1 MAQDYVYDQ
10 EAEETGWFGPE
21 ILFGLSF
28 KYLQPN
34 QSFLDLGI
42 GTGLSSV
49 LFHKAGLEVHGL
61 DNSPEMLE
69 YCRTKGLRHL
79 TLHNLLETPYPFAT
93 GSMDHIICSGVFPFF
108 ESLEFIFKEAARI
121 VRPNGLF
128 LFMVQDKALGESK
141 SFEVSAQQAKASQPV
156 TIYRHASS
164 DIRSLCAAAQ
174 FRMLRNL
181 QFTAFMDPKRTQPM
195 KARCYVVQK

>member
-34 QSFLDLGI
+34 QSILDLGI

-69 YCRTKGLRHL
+69 Y
-79 TLHNLLETPYPFAT
+79 FA
-93 GSMDHIICSGVFPFF
+93 
-108 ESLEFIFKEAARI
+108 
-121 VRPNGLF
+121 
-128 LFMVQDKALGESK
+128 
-141 SFEVSAQQAKASQPV
+141 
-156 TIYRHASS
+156 
-164 DIRSLCAAAQ
+164 
-174 FRMLRNL
+174 
-181 QFTAFMDPKRTQPM
+181 
-195 KARCYVVQK
+195 VQKVSGI